1 VLIPTATGMAVAAA
15 PLVRVVLGDQWTLA
29 GQVLPFLAFSAVG
42 SLLALL
48 GAIICEAT
56 ADLNRKLVLQSS
68 HVVVLLTLLLAAG
81 SDLRTLAAA
90 VATAQTVRIVGYF
103 ALMRR
108 TLGTTLTEHLRIL
121 APAIGTGMAIATV
134 GYVLNRALSDL
145 AALPL
150 LGVHVLTYALLLLLS
165 FRLGPLSGVRRD
177 LAMWLDRAS
186 ALEKVP
192 AIVRRVSGL
201 SEHT

>member
-1 VLIPTATGMAVAAA
+1 
-15 PLVRVVLGDQWTLA
+15 
-29 GQVLPFLAFSAVG
+29 VLPFLAFSAVG

-48 GAIICEAT
+48 GAITCEAT

-68 HVVVLLTLLLAAG
+68 HVVVLLALLLAAG
-81 SDLRTLAAA
+81 SDLRMLAAA

-103 ALMRR
+103 SLMRR
-108 TLGTTLTEHLRIL
+108 TLGTTLPEHLRIL
-121 APAIGTGMAIATV
+121 APAIGTGLAIAAV
-134 GYVLNRALSDL
+134 GLTANRLLDDL

-150 LGVHVLTYALLLLLS
+150 LGIHVAIGAVVLLLS
-165 FRLGPLSGVRRD
+165 FRVGPLSGVRRD
-177 LAMWLDRAS
+177 LAIWLDRAS

-192 AIVRRVSGL
+192 AVVRRVSGL